1 MCVNARVCFC
11 CSCSINQSNELNSL
25 NGKAFCCCQCYVV
38 HRITDSICTIFL
50 ASVSDLN
57 PGWRSLIHISSCHI
71 SDESVKNITYSFQS
85 IIQQQKHQTATTCH
99 FFIRFGYG
107 ILLKWITHIIWI
119 PQALQKRKTLQL
131 PAIRIKKNDVIFK
144 NGILYVIKIWIRMLE
159 LLHYFLIVKC
169 LWKNSISYSYRLN
182 SIKKA
187 NIVSFKRFHLI
198 CNQNARRRQKN
209 EHESSRIELKVIRK
223 SLKHLNMRGEQFID
237 SYVSNIFPE
246 KRHYNCHLNSSWEWN
261 APSRIL
267 LYRKVV
273 FFSLAAFN
281 LHRSKS
287 AFSSNAHTHTT
298 EMATVRANNMNR
310 RVNASVK
317 YRAHDTKRAL
327 RPVSHSP
334 PTNRNFSM
342 WNKSNQNRNG
352 YR

>member
-1 MCVNARVCFC
+1 
-11 CSCSINQSNELNSL
+11 
-25 NGKAFCCCQCYVV
+25 
-38 HRITDSICTIFL
+38 
-50 ASVSDLN
+50 
-57 PGWRSLIHISSCHI
+57 
-71 SDESVKNITYSFQS
+71 
-85 IIQQQKHQTATTCH
+85 
-99 FFIRFGYG
+99 
-107 ILLKWITHIIWI
+107 
-119 PQALQKRKTLQL
+119 
-131 PAIRIKKNDVIFK
+131 
-144 NGILYVIKIWIRMLE
+144 MLE

-317 YRAHDTKRAL
+317 YRAHDTKRTL
-327 RPVSHSP
+327 RPVSLSP
-334 PTNRNFSM
+334 HEPKCETNQIKTEM
-342 WNKSNQNRNG
+342 GTVK
-352 YR
+352 YRTWATMKQCVFVMS